1 MTSPRASR
9 YRGTRVYS
17 HPSHTYVQE
26 GRAVCLLT
34 SLYLLH
40 RRQSSPRPPWPG
52 SAWPVP
58 VPACA
63 VWAPSSSRLS
73 KFGSATHVFVLC
85 RFLRPF
91 FVARA
96 PQPAVGDH
104 STAHQILEGGRAP
117 PHLHWPNAVK
127 HTVSTQHSTLR
138 TPHTAIYSLTTCSLS
153 ALLQFL

>member
-9 YRGTRVYS
+9 YRGTRVLQSPKS
-17 HPSHTYVQE
+17 HLCARGSCRVS
-26 GRAVCLLT
+26 LLT

-73 KFGSATHVFVLC
+73 KFGFATHVFVLC

-104 STAHQILEGGRAP
+104 STHQILEGGRAQ